1 MLCGNLIKV
10 QTFSSPFPASQ
21 EVTDFNSAI
30 FCGARRDS
38 RAEFYVSPIERVSK
52 DEKEC
57 WVCVERQ
64 WNGKMT
70 EDDYIFTSDKLPSD
84 PRYMATVSNG
94 FVGTR
99 IFDELIHVNGVY
111 NGGLGDCHR
120 ANIPSPLAVRIN
132 MNEISQEDLQH
143 SYTLDTLA
151 GWFTHTLSSDDVIVT
166 QKILAHRVHLNLL
179 VMEIIMERKQT
190 PGPSVNV
197 QLLNS
202 FSPQSQDI
210 AFTDGPDF
218 QDARYIY
225 GQILIPEVKDAP
237 KPSIHLIWTPVPT
250 SLTLPE
256 GKTSASWVFLIAVA
270 ETADQAKDSYSNGL
284 ALIASGKLCSSHK
297 CAWAELWSLCGIRV
311 AGLLA
316 LNQVLIGCV
325 YYLLSALPPLKVE
338 GFLFN
343 GISPGGLS
351 NGKKGED
358 YWGHV
363 FWDQGVKFAWE
374 SALTGEEMCPE
385 EIYGQKEIH
394 INGDV
399 CFAFQQYLYATGDL
413 SLFREE
419 GGWALVQGIAEY
431 WVSRVTWNTEHG
443 WYEIKGVMPPDEYH
457 VDVDNSVYT
466 NVVAKYSLEFAVELA
481 QLLQI
486 KVPKEWQEVGSKI
499 KVPFDLDDQYHPE
512 FDGFQKGETVKQ
524 ADVVLLGFP
533 LGYPMTEDVR
543 RNDLE
548 FYEPLTD
555 QGGPSMTWGMFAVG
569 WLELKQKTRAQ
580 AHLMK
585 CFSNIQEPYKVW
597 SEYSDGTGAV
607 NFLTGMG
614 GFLQAVLFGYTGFRI
629 KKESL
634 NFDPALPEEIMD
646 FSITGVCYL
655 GNKLNFTFKRDK
667 MTITLDKILCLQ
679 HFNLEVALVKSG
691 ETYPLN
697 LGKQLSIP
705 IQPGRIQKRVNNC
718 WPL

>member
-1 MLCGNLIKV
+1 MLCENLIKV

-38 RAEFYVSPIERVSK
+38 KAECYDS
-52 DEKEC
+52 
-57 WVCVERQ
+57 
-64 WNGKMT
+64 GKMT

-99 IFDELIHVNGVY
+99 VFDELIHVNGVY

-132 MNEISQEDLQH
+132 MNEISQEDLKH
-143 SYTLDTLA
+143 SYTLDTHA

-225 GQILIPEVKDAP
+225 GQILIREVKDAP
-237 KPSIHLIWTPVPT
+237 KPSIHLIWTPVTT
-250 SLTLPE
+250 SLTLPA
-256 GKTSASWVFLIAVA
+256 GKTSASWVFLTAVA

-284 ALIASGKLCSSHK
+284 ALVASGKLCSSHK

-311 AGLLA
+311 GGPLA
-316 LNQVLIGCV
+316 LNQALIGCV
-325 YYLLSALPPLKVE
+325 YYLLSALPPLQVE

-419 GGWALVQGIAEY
+419 GGWPLVQGIAEY

-486 KVPKEWQEVGSKI
+486 EVPEEWQEVGSKI
-499 KVPFDLDDQYHPE
+499 KVPFDPDEQYHPE

-533 LGYPMTEDVR
+533 LGYPMSEDVR

-569 WLELKQKTRAQ
+569 WMELKQKARAQ

-585 CFSNIQEPYKVW
+585 CFNNIQEPYKVW

-634 NFDPALPEEIMD
+634 NFDPAFPEDITD

-667 MTITLDKILCLQ
+667 MTIILDKMLCLQ
-679 HFNLEVALVKSG
+679 HYNLEVALVKSG